1 MSRTKTDAKV
11 CRFRVPLQD
20 TSVHEWLEAQSNIS
34 LSLRMLIKKDIG
46 ANGISDIM
54 FRSVE
59 AEMARPAEQVE
70 RPQVAVQPTQA
81 AYQPPQNPNTVAQ
94 QARPAVAMEDSNST
108 SDAIMS
114 MLN

>member
-54 FRSVE
+54 FR
-59 AEMARPAEQVE
+59 RPAEQVE
-70 RPQVAVQPTQA
+70 RPQAAVQPTQA